1 MMPIVNEDE
10 DLIKNKETPVGGGT
24 SYIGG
29 GASSAGA
36 ASGSTAAP
44 SKVSSA
50 PGFTNLQTY
59 LGGDQ
64 ASNQMGGH
72 IADQGNELGGTA
84 TTAVNTF
91 SNGVIGAANA
101 GVPVLNKGSAER
113 PGYSGPQSYNEGT
126 YGVNSGLA
134 DSAVKDANTYANM
147 SKDAGGI
154 QNQLKDMTPGKYS
167 QGENALDAATVTSG
181 FGRNQV
187 QDMQNNWSGLSGY
200 LDSARTG
207 ATNAIGDAKKR
218 SDTVTAQWG
227 AAQDA
232 KALKDKTD
240 REAKEAKDK
249 VDLDARNKANKTGY
263 IVSNNPISS
272 PSNSGTVTS
281 TIPTQG
287 YTGALA
293 IQPPADAG
301 TLEYQQPNATVGR
314 NTRYNDPN
322 NYPFLGQ
329 FMLNR

>member
-101 GVPVLNKGSAER
+101 GVPVLNKGSAVR

-134 DSAVKDANTYANM
+134 DSAVKAANTYANM

-314 NTRYNDPN
+314 NTRLNDPN

>member
-101 GVPVLNKGSAER
+101 GVPVLNKGSAVR

-134 DSAVKDANTYANM
+134 DSAVKAANTYANM

-249 VDLDARNKANKTGY
+249 VDLDARNKANKPGY

>member
-1 MMPIVNEDE
+1 MQ
-10 DLIKNKETPVGGGT
+10 NKW
-24 SYIGG
+24 
-29 GASSAGA
+29 
-36 ASGSTAAP
+36 
-44 SKVSSA
+44 
-50 PGFTNLQTY
+50 
-59 LGGDQ
+59 
-64 ASNQMGGH
+64 
-72 IADQGNELGGTA
+72 
-84 TTAVNTF
+84 
-91 SNGVIGAANA
+91 
-101 GVPVLNKGSAER
+101 
-113 PGYSGPQSYNEGT
+113 
-126 YGVNSGLA
+126 
-134 DSAVKDANTYANM
+134 
-147 SKDAGGI
+147 GGI
-154 QNQLKDMTPGKYS
+154 G
-167 QGENALDAATVTSG
+167 
-181 FGRNQV
+181 
-187 QDMQNNWSGLSGY
+187 GY

-249 VDLDARNKANKTGY
+249 TDLDARNKANKPGY
-263 IVSNNPISS
+263 IVSNTPISS

-293 IQPPADAG
+293 IPTPAGAG

>member
-101 GVPVLNKGSAER
+101 GVPVLNKGSAVR

-134 DSAVKDANTYANM
+134 DSAVKAANTYANM

-187 QDMQNNWSGLSGY
+187 QDMQNRWSGLGGY

-249 VDLDARNKANKTGY
+249 ADLDARNKANKPGY

-314 NTRYNDPN
+314 NTRLNDPN